1 MPAGPTPG
9 YSRPSCSSC
18 SSGPLACWAN
28 RAVRRPEA
36 KPMSAQVKA
45 GIWAGVIG
53 GFVVALFGGWAVM
66 VVGVIMGV
74 ALGLTLGSH
83 VPRKDPL
90 QTAFETWQPAV
101 ISAAILLVL
110 SLVQNFVLTTA
121 TGHSPNDIGI
131 VITANILGVLG
142 LIFFTALTTGLHA
155 LPPAQE
161 RIGKLALLAFLV
173 VVFPFVDNFTQLRWA
188 PQAIY
193 ALIFVILALG
203 LNIVVGFAGLLDLG
217 YAAFFAIGA
226 YSYGVFS
233 SYQVTPPWSGFWEPF
248 QWLGLVEHMKDGTAG
263 DLVHFTVSFW
273 LMLPISALIAAF
285 FGVLFGAP
293 TLRLKGDYLAI
304 VTLGFGEIVPIVAR
318 NTPYITNGAQGLNGV
333 TTPQL
338 FGYDFSVLSTPYY
351 YLGLALI
358 VLMIF
363 ISARL
368 KHSRIGRAWL
378 AIREDEIAAEAMGG
392 NRIKLKLL
400 AFAIGA
406 GYAGVN
412 GTFYVAKLQ
421 TATPEMFMFPV
432 SVMILVMIVLGGIG
446 SVAGVVIGALILQL
460 LQSWFLQDLTQWIHA
475 LGDWSGVGFLQ
486 RLDLTQSIELI
497 FGIILVVMMLY
508 RRQGLVPDRAAVTA
522 LTYEQQNAMPSRRS
536 IEAGLVPLHR
546 RTIDPGKPLLE
557 IKDLAKS
564 FGGIKA
570 VNRIDLEVMPGST
583 VGIIGPNGSGK
594 TTFFNLITG
603 LIEPDGGRVLLAG
616 EDMTGLKPHRIVE
629 KGIARTFQN
638 LRLFANMT
646 VLENALVGA
655 HARTSTGAIGAVL
668 RSPRVKR
675 EEAAARARALEILGI
690 FGNRLMPRLQHLAF
704 SLSYAN
710 RRRMEIARAL
720 VSEPVLLLLD
730 EPTAGMNPTETM
742 ELTDQIRHLRERGVT
757 ILLIEHKLDVV
768 NEIADEV
775 IVLDHGEK
783 IAEGT
788 PRQVH
793 SNKEVLRA
801 YLGRTTDAVA
811 ANTAAS

>member
-1 MPAGPTPG
+1 MIPAIRDRV
-9 YSRPSCSSC
+9 SSEKFRPY
-18 SSGPLACWAN
+18 
-28 RAVRRPEA
+28 
-36 KPMSAQVKA
+36 
-45 GIWAGVIG
+45 
-53 GFVVALFGGWAVM
+53 
-66 VVGVIMGV
+66 
-74 ALGLTLGSH
+74 
-83 VPRKDPL
+83 
-90 QTAFETWQPAV
+90 
-101 ISAAILLVL
+101 
-110 SLVQNFVLTTA
+110 
-121 TGHSPNDIGI
+121 
-131 VITANILGVLG
+131 
-142 LIFFTALTTGLHA
+142 
-155 LPPAQE
+155 
-161 RIGKLALLAFLV
+161 LLAIILMAALA
-173 VVFPFVDNFTQLRWA
+173 FPYLDRNEGDIDA
-188 PQAIY
+188 AAN
-193 ALIFVILALG
+193 ALAFAMLALG

-226 YSYGVFS
+226 YTYGALS
-233 SYQVTPPWSGFWEPF
+233 SYQIQPEWSSFWEPF
-248 QWLGLVEHMKDGTAG
+248 QWLGLVQHLDAAGGAGT
-263 DLVHFTVSFW
+263 VHFAASFW
-273 LMLPISALIAAF
+273 LMLPVAALVAAL

-318 NTPYITNGAQGLNGV
+318 NTPYVTNGAQGLNGV
-333 TTPQL
+333 TTPKL
-338 FGYDFSVLSTPYY
+338 FGFDFGVLSTPYY

-368 KHSRIGRAWL
+368 KDSRVGRAWR
-378 AIREDEIAAEAMGG
+378 AIREDEIAAEAMGV

-406 GYAGVN
+406 GFAGVT

-432 SVMILVMIVLGGIG
+432 SIMVLVMIVLGGVG
-446 SVAGVVIGALILQL
+446 SVAGVVIGALVLQL
-460 LQSWFLQDLTQWIHA
+460 LQSWFLQDLTQWIHV
-475 LGDWSGVGFLQ
+475 LGDWTGFDFLQ
-486 RLDLTQSIELI
+486 NIDLTQSIELI

-508 RRQGLVPDRAAVTA
+508 RRQGLVPDRTAVTA
-522 LTYEQQNAMPSRRS
+522 LTHEQQSAVPS
-536 IEAGLVPLHR
+536 R
-546 RTIDPGKPLLE
+546 RTIDPGEPLLE

-570 VNRIDLEVMPGST
+570 VNHIDLQVMPGST

-603 LIEPDGGRVLLAG
+603 LIAPDGGHVLLAG
-616 EDMTGLKPHRIVE
+616 EDVTGLKPHRIVE
-629 KGIARTFQN
+629 KGVARTFQN

-668 RSPRVKR
+668 RSARVKR
-675 EEAAARARALEILGI
+675 EEDAARARALEILSI

-730 EPTAGMNPTETM
+730 EPTAGMNPTETL

-768 NEIADEV
+768 NEIADKV

-788 PRQVH
+788 PKEVH

-811 ANTAAS
+811 EAATAP

>member
-1 MPAGPTPG
+1 MGRLNGWIPAIRDRVK
-9 YSRPSCSSC
+9 SEQFRPY
-18 SSGPLACWAN
+18 
-28 RAVRRPEA
+28 
-36 KPMSAQVKA
+36 
-45 GIWAGVIG
+45 
-53 GFVVALFGGWAVM
+53 
-66 VVGVIMGV
+66 
-74 ALGLTLGSH
+74 
-83 VPRKDPL
+83 
-90 QTAFETWQPAV
+90 
-101 ISAAILLVL
+101 LLVII
-110 SLVQNFVLTTA
+110 LVA
-121 TGHSPNDIGI
+121 
-131 VITANILGVLG
+131 A
-142 LIFFTALTTGLHA
+142 
-155 LPPAQE
+155 
-161 RIGKLALLAFLV
+161 LAFPYL
-173 VVFPFVDNFTQLRWA
+173 DRNEGDIDA
-188 PQAIY
+188 AAN
-193 ALIFVILALG
+193 ALAFAMLALG

-226 YSYGVFS
+226 YTYGALS
-233 SYQVTPPWSGFWEPF
+233 SYQIQPQWSSFWEPF
-248 QWLGLVEHMKDGTAG
+248 QWLGLVQHLAADGGAG
-263 DLVHFTVSFW
+263 TVHFDVSFW
-273 LMLPISALIAAF
+273 LMLPLAALVAAF

-318 NTPYITNGAQGLNGV
+318 NTPSITNGAQGLSGV
-333 TTPQL
+333 STPRL
-338 FGYDFSVLSTPYY
+338 FGYNFGVMSTPYY

-358 VLMIF
+358 VLLIF

-368 KHSRIGRAWL
+368 KHSRVGRAWL
-378 AIREDEIAAEAMGG
+378 AIREDEIAAEAMGV
-392 NRIKLKLL
+392 NRTRLKLL

-406 GYAGVN
+406 GFAGLT

-446 SVAGVVIGALILQL
+446 SVAGVVVGALILQL
-460 LQSWFLQDLTQWIHA
+460 LQSWFLQDLTQWIHT
-475 LGDWSGVGFLQ
+475 LGEWTGIAFLE
-486 RLDLTQSIELI
+486 RVDLVQSIELI

-508 RRQGLVPDRAAVTA
+508 RRQGLIPERAAVKA
-522 LTYEQQNAMPSRRS
+522 LTYEQQSAMPSRNSVDAR
-536 IEAGLVPLHR
+536 LVPLHR
-546 RTIDPGKPLLE
+546 RTIDPGEPLLE
-557 IKDLAKS
+557 ITGLAKF

-570 VNRIDLEVMPGST
+570 VNRVDLSVMPGSI
-583 VGIIGPNGSGK
+583 VAIIGPNGSGK

-603 LIEPDGGRVLLAG
+603 LIEPDGGKVLLAG
-616 EDMTGLKPHRIVE
+616 KNVTGLKPHRIVE

-655 HARTSTGAIGAVL
+655 HARTATGAVGAVL
-668 RSPRVKR
+668 RLPRVKR
-675 EEAAARARALEILGI
+675 EEAAARARALDILGI

-710 RRRMEIARAL
+710 RRRLEIARAL

-730 EPTAGMNPTETM
+730 EPTAGMNPTETL
-742 ELTDQIRHLRERGVT
+742 ELTHQIRHLRERGVT

-768 NEIADEV
+768 NEIADKV

-788 PRQVH
+788 PKQVH

-811 ANTAAS
+811 AAAAAS